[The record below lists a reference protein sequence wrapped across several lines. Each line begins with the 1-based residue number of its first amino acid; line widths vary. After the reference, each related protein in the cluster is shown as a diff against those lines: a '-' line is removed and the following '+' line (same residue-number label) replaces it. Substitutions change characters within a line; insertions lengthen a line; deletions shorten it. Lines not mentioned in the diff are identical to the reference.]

1 MDPRDTHPAPLR
13 VALVDGH
20 PIVRVGLRLVLEQ
33 DPGLRVVAEASTGR
47 DALRLLHETAP
58 DVVIVD
64 QNLPDVAG
72 IQVTRAIK
80 QSFPQTRVLVVSAFA
95 EPEQVVGLLEA
106 GADGYL
112 LKCCQPEELRSG
124 VHRIRAGER
133 VLHQSLL
140 GALINR
146 ATGRVSQ
153 PVLERLSEREQEV
166 LRLTAEGATSKEI
179 AAALGL
185 RPKTVEN
192 HRARILDKLGVANT
206 AAAVRIALA
215 RGVLAPPQGAGVAP
229 GMASAA
235 TF

>member
-1 MDPRDTHPAPLR
+1 MDSRDSHPAPLR
-13 VALVDGH
+13 VALVDSH

-47 DALRLLHETAP
+47 EALRLLHETAP
-58 DVVIVD
+58 DVAIVD
-64 QNLPDVAG
+64 LNLPDVG
-72 IQVTRAIK
+72 GLQVTRAIK
-80 QSFPQTRVLVVSAFA
+80 QTFPRTRVLIVSAFA
-95 EPEQVVGLLEA
+95 DPEHVVGLLEA

-112 LKCCQPEELRSG
+112 LKSCLPDELRAG
-124 VHRIRAGER
+124 VLRIRAGER
-133 VLHQSLL
+133 VIHQSLL
-140 GALINR
+140 GALISR

-166 LRLTAEGATSKEI
+166 LRLTAEGATSKEV

-215 RGVLAPPQGAGVAP
+215 RGVLGPPQGAGL
-229 GMASAA
+229 ASAA
-235 TF
+235 AL